1 MQADA
6 VLAGPAPTRL
16 PVWRQFRLI
25 FRIQFTDY
33 QDQAVLL
40 VLFSLLMPLGMLWLL
55 GDTLAGKGEGAA
67 WMQAGNV
74 VMAVGFGSGSFSVW
88 RIGQLRLNREMDY
101 YAMLP
106 ISKLAFL
113 GALFSLVQISVLPG
127 LLSSLFVG
135 RHLLAISLER
145 AVAAIPVALLAGA
158 CLTVVGTA
166 LGSLA
171 RSQGHLQL
179 YANLIFIVVLFL
191 SPVMLPL
198 ERLPLLMKGTSYLFP
213 PGQAAMALTDALTG
227 QFGLRFWGMTSALVA
242 WLGLALVYTTRR
254 LDWRND

>member
-1 MQADA
+1 MQAEA
-6 VLAGPAPTRL
+6 ILTGPAPRRL
-16 PVWRQFRLI
+16 PLWRQFRLV
-25 FRIQFTDY
+25 FQIQFTDY
-33 QDQAVLL
+33 QDMAVLL
-40 VLFSLLMPLGMLWLL
+40 VMFSLLMPLGMLWLL

-74 VMAVGFGSGSFSVW
+74 VMAVGFGSGSFAVW
-88 RIGQLRLNREMDY
+88 RTGQMRLNREIDY

-135 RHLLAISLER
+135 RWLLDLPLQR
-145 AVAAIPVALLAGA
+145 ALAAIPVALVAGA

-166 LGSLA
+166 MGALA
-171 RSQGHLQL
+171 RSGVKLQL
-179 YANLIFIVVLFL
+179 FANIIYIVVLFL

-198 ERLPLLMKGTSYLFP
+198 ERLPLPMKVTAYVLP
-213 PGQAAMALTDALTG
+213 PGQAAIALTDALSG
-227 QFGLRFWGMTSALVA
+227 HFGLRFWGMTALLIT
-242 WLGLALVYTTRR
+242 WLGVALVYTTRR
-254 LDWRND
+254 LDWRSE